1 MAKISIQWS
10 VAVLGA
16 VVVVAGS
23 PVLPAQA
30 TVHTT
35 ASGLASLTVSSAAA
49 KRPPRSL
56 QVTVNGLP
64 KGARAKVTV
73 KGPGRLSRTVR
84 RSITLRKLAVG
95 KYRLVAKPVTVGSAT
110 YRPTV
115 KPARVKIG
123 KKTSGRATVTYRTTQ
138 TPTPEAPLRFAIQSA
153 SGVALKSG
161 TASAK
166 VTNVSA
172 LGSNLVAVAADGT
185 ISDAVSSGSVNVSEF
200 HIAADGTMYLAF
212 GSTTLNSVANCVL
225 ARVDRVTGVPTC
237 VDSTGQAVT
246 LDMTGTRN
254 AAIQQDQ
261 AGNLYYRRSSQ
272 LVRNSAGTVT
282 AINSP
287 GTIVTD
293 FVVMPGGTIFMQ
305 GQTTMGALPWVRSV
319 SPSGQLST
327 LSSQMTSFLRRFPD
341 GDVYFLDR
349 RVSGQTMQL
358 DPNPVLACPSPVP
371 ADYNQYCS
379 SAGVSSGVSNFYP
392 GTGDTIFALLQPG
405 RFVRFF
411 PTRRDFTSD
420 VTNIR
425 SAQSVRDGAYL
436 AGTNSNGQNILTR
449 LDATTGAET
458 TILGPDQIEIYRL
471 RYASGSDRL
480 MFDGLRYSDNQYVVG
495 TVNPTTLEVT
505 ATATGGTQLA
515 DLQTF

>member
-1 MAKISIQWS
+1 MAEIRMPWS
-10 VAVLGA
+10 VAALGTVFA
-16 VVVVAGS
+16 VAGS
-23 PVLPAQA
+23 VVLPAQA
-30 TVHTT
+30 AIHPT
-35 ASGLASLTVSSAAA
+35 ASAMAPLTVSGAAA

-56 QVTVNGLP
+56 QITVKGLP

-73 KGPGRLSRTVR
+73 QDPRRFSRKVSG
-84 RSITLRKLAVG
+84 SITLRKLAVG
-95 KYRLVAKPVTVGSAT
+95 KYRLTAKPVTVHSAT

-115 KPARVKIG
+115 HPASVKIG
-123 KKTSGRATVTYRTTQ
+123 KKTRGRATVTYRTT
-138 TPTPEAPLRFAIQSA
+138 PTSDAPLRFAIQSA
-153 SGVALKSG
+153 SGVALKSA
-161 TASAK
+161 TALATVK
-166 VTNVSA
+166 NVSA

-185 ISDAVSSGSVNVSEF
+185 VSDAVSSGSLNVSDF
-200 HIAADGTMYLAF
+200 YIAADGVMYVAF
-212 GSTTLNSVANCVL
+212 GPTTLNSVANCVL

-254 AAIQQDQ
+254 AAIQLDQ

-282 AINSP
+282 AINDP
-287 GTIVTD
+287 GTTTVTD

-305 GQTTMGALPWVRSV
+305 GMTWMGAKPWVRSV
-319 SPSGQLST
+319 STSGQLST
-327 LSSQMTSFLRRFPD
+327 LSNLMTSFLRRFPD

-349 RVSGQTMQL
+349 RVNGQTMEL

-371 ADYNQYCS
+371 VDFNHYCS
-379 SAGVSSGVSNFYP
+379 SGGVANFYP
-392 GTGDTIFALLQPG
+392 GTGDDVFALLDQG

-420 VTNIR
+420 VTIIR
-425 SAQSVRDGAYL
+425 AAQSVRGVAYL
-436 AGTNSNGQNILTR
+436 AGTNSNGQSILTR

-471 RYASGSDRL
+471 RYASESDRV

-505 ATATGGTQLA
+505 ATAVGGTQLA
-515 DLQTF
+515 DFQTF